1 MEIDNLLFDV
11 LAIFVKI
18 KHAIDSEKSYLDW
31 EVILVCFWY
40 DKFAHKLD
48 VIFII
53 FTSITSLSLNS
64 FSEAIL

>member
-1 MEIDNLLFDV
+1 METDNLLFDV

-40 DKFAHKLD
+40 NKFVHKLD
-48 VIFII
+48 VIFHNFHQYYLAI
-53 FTSITSLSLNS
+53 FKFL
-64 FSEAIL
+64 F